1 MCYSLLGM
9 KAIGCVYDISHVQWQ
24 QLNSSAQ
31 LRRRISRT
39 QILVVDT
46 IAEHL
51 NTVLGIHD
59 MACFKYGWSCGN
71 DSNFDDG
78 HMGLLGEGT
87 LRVIEQI
94 DATPMCN
101 LLYPRYGSAT
111 VADLIEH
118 YDITKLDGLLELEE
132 FDDVDQA
139 AKEFVIARAR
149 EVARVRAVGAALAA
163 ENPPSKAKAA
173 RRASEGSTAAQ
184 HDHTVHVAQP
194 AATAGEAKR
203 RLRDGGDTQAQLDAK
218 RRYAQPAMTKAES
231 ARHLRDGDTAAQLEQ
246 RRSAQPVMVE
256 AENARCACEAA
267 ASGKPLCRILDCGR
281 LVRRGGGLVARDA
294 MCLRCFDLGL

>member
-9 KAIGCVYDISHVQWQ
+9 KAISCVYDISHVQWQ

-31 LRRRISRT
+31 LRRSISRT
-39 QILVVDT
+39 QILAVDT

-51 NTVLGIHD
+51 NTVLGVHD

-101 LLYPRYGSAT
+101 LFYPRYGSAT

-149 EVARVRAVGAALAA
+149 EVARVRAVGARSPQRTL
-163 ENPPSKAKAA
+163 PQRRRPRAA
-173 RRASEGSTAAQ
+173 RARAAPRRST
-184 HDHTVHVAQP
+184 TTP
-194 AATAGEAKR
+194 CTSRSR
-203 RLRDGGDTQAQLDAK
+203 RRPRG
-218 RRYAQPAMTKAES
+218 
-231 ARHLRDGDTAAQLEQ
+231 
-246 RRSAQPVMVE
+246 RRSA
-256 AENARCACEAA
+256 ASATAA
-267 ASGKPLCRILDCGR
+267 TRRRSSMLSGATPS
-281 LVRRGGGLVARDA
+281 RR
-294 MCLRCFDLGL
+294 